1 MKSTVIAVLFIA
13 LLAFSNAKTANAD
26 VMTLTF
32 EGLDTFDDVGD
43 FYNGG
48 PGGSYG
54 VSFSGADAWISSSA
68 EGGLGNFANAP
79 SGVTAIALREFPSFT
94 MNVYDGFVDM
104 LTFFYASPYVS
115 ASIAIY
121 GGLNGTGDLLA
132 YAALPMTYSDFLPG
146 QGYSPFVDWEL
157 GFEGVGLSAVFGIS
171 PGRGNMFVDDISF
184 TPRGAAVPT
193 PEPATALLLAAGLL
207 GLMGARRFRRR

>member
-1 MKSTVIAVLFIA
+1 MKLTVIAALFVA
-13 LLAFSNAKTANAD
+13 LLTFSNAKNAD
-26 VMTLTF
+26 ADVITLGF

-54 VSFSGADAWISSSA
+54 VSFVGADAWISSSV

-79 SGVTAIALREFPSFT
+79 SGVTAIALREHPNFT
-94 MNVYDGFVDM
+94 MNVYGGFVDM
-104 LTFFYASPYVS
+104 LTFYYASPYVS

-121 GGLNGTGDLLA
+121 AGLNGTGELLA
-132 YAALPMTYSDFLPG
+132 RAALPVTYSEFLPG

-157 GFEGVGLSAVFGIS
+157 GFEGVGLSAVFGLS
-171 PGRGNMFVDDISF
+171 PGFANMFVDDIAF

-193 PEPATALLLAAGLL
+193 PEPATVLLLGAGLL
-207 GLMGARRFRRR
+207 GLMGARRFRRQ

>member
-1 MKSTVIAVLFIA
+1 MKSTVIAVLFVA
-13 LLAFSNAKTANAD
+13 LLALSNAKTANAD

-32 EGLDTFDDVGD
+32 EGAGDLQDVGD

-48 PGGSYG
+48 PGGNYG
-54 VSFSGADAWISSSA
+54 VSFVGADSWISSSA
-68 EGGLGNFANAP
+68 EGGSANFANAP

-94 MNVYDGFVDM
+94 MNVYNGFVGM

-121 GGLNGTGDLLA
+121 AGLNGSGELLA
-132 YAALPMTYSDFLPG
+132 SAFLPITYSEFLPG

-184 TPRGAAVPT
+184 TPRDAAVPT

-207 GLMGARRFRRR
+207 GLTAARRFKRR

>member
-1 MKSTVIAVLFIA
+1 MKATVIAILFVA
-13 LLAFSNAKTANAD
+13 LLTFSGVRAANAD
-26 VMTLTF
+26 VITLQF

-48 PGGSYG
+48 SGGNYG
-54 VSFSGADAWISSSA
+54 VSFVGADAWISTA
-68 EGGLGNFANAP
+68 VEGGLGNFANAP

-94 MNVYDGFVDM
+94 MNVHGGFVDM

-121 GGLNGTGDLLA
+121 AGLDGTGALLA
-132 YAALPMTYSDFLPG
+132 QAALPVTHSDFLPG
-146 QGYSPFVDWEL
+146 QGYGAFVDWEL

-171 PGRGNMFVDDISF
+171 PGRGNMFIDDISF
-184 TPRGAAVPT
+184 TTRGAAVPT
-193 PEPATALLLAAGLL
+193 PEPATALLMAAGLL
-207 GLMGARRFRRR
+207 GLTAARRFRRR